1 MILQMTKSSSRTAT
15 ERANGVLRS
24 QVIALERKGRKEK
37 IAIWRDAARYLAAPH
52 STETH
57 VNVGHLA
64 RIGAGPLLVPGKV
77 LGNGPMNKKVVVGA
91 FSFSASARKKI
102 EEAGGEAL
110 SIEELVKK
118 FPEGSGVKLV
128 R

>member
-1 MILQMTKSSSRTAT
+1 MTKNSSRTKS
-15 ERANGVLRS
+15 ERSNGVRRS

-37 IAIWRDAARYLAAPH
+37 IAIWSDAARYLAAPH
-52 STETH
+52 STEVQ

-64 RIGAGPLLVPGKV
+64 RMGDGPMVVPGKV
-77 LGNGPMNKKVVVGA
+77 LGHGPVNIKILVGA
-91 FSFSASARKKI
+91 FSFSASARRKI

-110 SIEELVKK
+110 SIEEFVKK